1 MLLIF
6 EVAGIEC
13 SSGDSDS
20 YDNGTW
26 VKIKGK
32 IKINTSED
40 GIDPVIAV
48 ENIEKDPTPTLLM
61 FIHFKIY
68 DNIIFSQ
75 HNLYVKKYNEYNKNN
90 LTFYVRLFLFYSSK
104 TLMSHFQ

>member
-1 MLLIF
+1 MMVCCAADLQ
-6 EVAGIEC
+6 VAGIEC
-13 SSGDSDS
+13 SSSDSGS

-48 ENIEKDPTPTLLM
+48 ETIEKDPAPDT
-61 FIHFKIY
+61 
-68 DNIIFSQ
+68 S
-75 HNLYVKKYNEYNKNN
+75 YVYP
-90 LTFYVRLFLFYSSK
+90 F
-104 TLMSHFQ
+104 